1 MDSLAA
7 SVTIGAQWT
16 ARNNVTGHGP
26 NSNVSTP
33 NKAIALGT
41 AAANAAANGSNEV
54 YSTIATITASSS
66 TTLDLTSL
74 ANILGTTIS
83 FARIKAIII
92 QLLSAADTDE
102 SGTALGTAAE
112 YVTVGAAATNQF
124 ITQSGTGFLGG
135 TAHTFDIPNGG
146 FLAFAVGNAAG
157 VAVDGTHKSLKIAN
171 GSSTLSAKVRITLIG
186 GST

>member
-7 SVTIGAQWT
+7 SITIGAQWT

-33 NKAIALGT
+33 NKA
-41 AAANAAANGSNEV
+41 V
-54 YSTIATITASSS
+54 
-66 TTLDLTSL
+66 
-74 ANILGTTIS
+74 
-83 FARIKAIII
+83 II

-112 YVTVGAAATNQF
+112 YITVGAAATNQF